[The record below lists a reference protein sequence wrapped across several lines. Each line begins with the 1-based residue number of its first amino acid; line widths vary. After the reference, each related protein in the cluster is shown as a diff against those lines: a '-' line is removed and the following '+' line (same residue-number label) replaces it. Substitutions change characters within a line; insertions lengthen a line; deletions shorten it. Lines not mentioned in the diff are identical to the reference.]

1 MSFNLLASLRCLR
14 RNFGLSA
21 QASGVSRRQST
32 SQQKGHKILR
42 STCTYYS
49 TFSMMMQRWTQ
60 KLFCPLPNF
69 LGRPSMHCASSMKRS
84 MISNMPANDGS
95 IGDDC
100 AGSGGIGLGVAPD
113 NKECGESSA
122 ATTQSQTVTT
132 TSTFIPNQPQHGPE
146 ASPSAA
152 VIVGGLQES
161 TSAEESHDADIHADR
176 TPRRARRS
184 RRSLAAARRMQ
195 SAASI
200 RAMVRE
206 KSRRGILVSLDASTG
221 ELELSLSHLAI
232 DEGSGVMGGGVGDG
246 ETNTNAAPAATSSRS
261 HQQSRRGSMASV
273 ESWMEEV
280 RRLQEQG
287 QVSDEML
294 ASILAGEA
302 NASAAAS
309 AAADARGP
317 TLDEW
322 NDSTSS
328 LSITDA
334 VTESCFSES
343 GRPTTGTSPLSS
355 TNYSTKDEGL
365 RYYHRREREMPK
377 MKALTPLPH
386 LQPIRAPTR
395 GQEQRREAKDALA
408 RAAIKRVLAEV

>member
-1 MSFNLLASLRCLR
+1 MS
-14 RNFGLSA
+14 
-21 QASGVSRRQST
+21 
-32 SQQKGHKILR
+32 
-42 STCTYYS
+42 
-49 TFSMMMQRWTQ
+49 
-60 KLFCPLPNF
+60 
-69 LGRPSMHCASSMKRS
+69 
-84 MISNMPANDGS
+84 ANDGS

-100 AGSGGIGLGVAPD
+100 ADSGGVGLGVAPD
-113 NKECGESSA
+113 NEEGGENSA
-122 ATTQSQTVTT
+122 ATTQSQTVSS
-132 TSTFIPNQPQHGPE
+132 STPTIPNQPQHRPE
-146 ASPSAA
+146 GSPSAA
-152 VIVGGLQES
+152 VIVGGLHENI
-161 TSAEESHDADIHADR
+161 TSEESHDADIHGER

-232 DEGSGVMGGGVGDG
+232 DEGSGTMGGGIGDG
-246 ETNTNAAPAATSSRS
+246 ETNTNAAPTTTNTSTSSRS
-261 HQQSRRGSMASV
+261 HQQSRRGSHVSMASV

-302 NASAAAS
+302 S
-309 AAADARGP
+309 AAADACGP

-334 VTESCFSES
+334 VTEPCSSES
-343 GRPTTGTSPLSS
+343 GRPITGTLPFPS

-365 RYYHRREREMPK
+365 RYFYRREREMPK
-377 MKALTPLPH
+377 MKALTPLPD
-386 LQPIRAPTR
+386 LQPIRAPPR
-395 GQEQRREAKDALA
+395 GQEERKEAKDALA
-408 RAAIKRVLAEV
+408 RAAIKRVLAEIENIPIHQSSGFSLIGFT

>member
-1 MSFNLLASLRCLR
+1 
-14 RNFGLSA
+14 
-21 QASGVSRRQST
+21 
-32 SQQKGHKILR
+32 
-42 STCTYYS
+42 
-49 TFSMMMQRWTQ
+49 
-60 KLFCPLPNF
+60 
-69 LGRPSMHCASSMKRS
+69 
-84 MISNMPANDGS
+84 MPTKDGS

-100 AGSGGIGLGVAPD
+100 ADSGGIGPGVAPD
-113 NKECGESSA
+113 NEEGGESTSST
-122 ATTQSQTVTT
+122 ATTQSQTVTSS
-132 TSTFIPNQPQHGPE
+132 STFIPNQPQHGPE
-146 ASPSAA
+146 ESPPAPTVQGNA
-152 VIVGGLQES
+152 
-161 TSAEESHDADIHADR
+161 TSEESHDADVDMRVDR

-232 DEGSGVMGGGVGDG
+232 DEGSGTMGGGIGDG
-246 ETNTNAAPAATSSRS
+246 ETNTNAAPTTTNTSTSSRS
-261 HQQSRRGSMASV
+261 HQQSRRGSHVSMASV

-302 NASAAAS
+302 S
-309 AAADARGP
+309 AAADACGP

-334 VTESCFSES
+334 VTEPCSSES
-343 GRPTTGTSPLSS
+343 GRPITGTLPFPS

-365 RYYHRREREMPK
+365 RYFYRREREMPK
-377 MKALTPLPH
+377 MKALTPLPD
-386 LQPIRAPTR
+386 LQPIRAPPR
-395 GQEQRREAKDALA
+395 GQEERKEAKDALA
-408 RAAIKRVLAEV
+408 RAAIKRVLAEIENIPIHQSSGFSLIGFT